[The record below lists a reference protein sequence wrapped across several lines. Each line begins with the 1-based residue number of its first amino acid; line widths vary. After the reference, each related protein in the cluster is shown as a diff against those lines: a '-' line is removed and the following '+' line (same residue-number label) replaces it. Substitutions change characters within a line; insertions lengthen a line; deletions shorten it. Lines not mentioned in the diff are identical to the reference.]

1 MVRAMDELHAA
12 IAAHLR
18 AQRPSGP
25 SLPPTA
31 RVFCR
36 ACGRRILDDDGRF
49 LLALLYHARRCAD
62 CYTRE
67 HPEEA

>member
-1 MVRAMDELHAA
+1 VDELHAA

-18 AQRPSGP
+18 TQRPYRP
-25 SLPPTA
+25 SLPPAA

-36 ACGRRILDDDGRF
+36 ACGRRILVGEGRF
-49 LLALLYHARRCAD
+49 ALALLYQVRRCAD

-67 HPEEA
+67 HPEEG